1 LKVPGSFI
9 FTLHTPSFFVS
20 LLSINFND
28 QQQFTL
34 NTSATEEKI
43 PKHYNPGKTEE
54 KWYTFWEENGFFHS
68 EPDERESY
76 TVVIPPPNVTGVL
89 HMGHMLNNTIQ
100 DVLVRRARMLGKN
113 ACWVPGT
120 DHASIA
126 TEAKVVQKLRKEGIT
141 KADLSREEFLK
152 KAWEWTDEHGGIIL
166 QQLRKLGASCDWQRT
181 RFTLEDDLYES
192 VIDCFIELHERG
204 YIYRGRRMINWDP
217 EAQTAL
223 SDEEVIH
230 REVQSKFYYVNY
242 KIKDEDDTLT
252 IATTRPETILA
263 DTAVCVHPDDERFRH
278 LIGKT
283 AIIPLVERE
292 ATIIADK
299 YVDPEFGTGCLKIT
313 PAHDAND
320 YEIGQKHGLEIIDIL
335 SADGKLNEKAQFY
348 VGKDRFEA
356 RELITRDIDGAGQL
370 AKVEEM
376 NNKLGYS
383 ERTDAVIEP
392 RLSFQWFCKMDKLA
406 EPALENVMNNTIQ
419 FHPEK
424 FKNSYHHWLQ
434 NIRDWCISRQLW
446 WGHRIPAWYYGEK
459 EDEYVIAKTKEE
471 AIQKAQEK
479 SEDSLTENDLRQD
492 EDVLDTWFSSWL
504 WPISVFDGIRN
515 PDNAEINYYYPTDD
529 LVTAPEIIFFW
540 VARMIMAGYEFRD
553 EKPFSHVY
561 FTGIVRDSQRRKMS
575 KSLGNSPD
583 PIKLMEQYGADGVR
597 VGMLFSS
604 PAGNDLL
611 FDEQLCEQG
620 RNFANKIWNAF
631 RFLSINRAE
640 GAEYDAELQIDEQ
653 NLADCWMLSQL
664 HQTIHAVNQNMID
677 FRLNDALREIYSLI
691 WDDFCDWYIELLK
704 PDEPEKKIN
713 PKKLELGFQFF
724 EELMKL
730 LHPFMPFLTEEIW
743 QHIRSRKTEE
753 AIITAP
759 WPEYDEKKIHPK
771 EAANFAVIQKM
782 ISALRN
788 IRAEFHVPPTAEIN
802 LYVKAGNEKAADTL
816 KKNEWIFRKLLL
828 ISTFEASKSVK
839 KPAISA
845 SAVVEGSELFV
856 PLEGIIN
863 LEKERKRITK
873 EINRLGG
880 FLKSVNG
887 KLNNE
892 GFLNNAPEEVVQ
904 REYDKK
910 SDTENSLKKLNAILE
925 SLE

>member
-1 LKVPGSFI
+1 MS
-9 FTLHTPSFFVS
+9 TS
-20 LLSINFND
+20 
-28 QQQFTL
+28 
-34 NTSATEEKI
+34 TSAENI
-43 PKHYNPGKTEE
+43 AKHYNPAEVEE
-54 KWYTFWEENGFFHS
+54 KWYAFWEENGFFHS

-141 KADLSREEFLK
+141 KADLSREEFLE

-181 RFTLEDDLYES
+181 RFTLEDELYES
-192 VIDCFIELHERG
+192 VIDCFIELHNRG

-242 KIKDEDDTLT
+242 KIKGENDILT

-263 DTAVCVHPDDERFRH
+263 DTAVCVHPDDERFQH

-292 ATIIADK
+292 VPVIADE
-299 YVDPEFGTGCLKIT
+299 YVNPEFGTGCLKIT

-320 YEIGQKHGLEIIDIL
+320 YEIGRKHDLEVIDIL
-335 SADGKLNEKAQFY
+335 NADGKLNGKAQFY
-348 VGKDRFEA
+348 LGKDRFEA
-356 RELITRDIDGAGQL
+356 RELITQDLDDAGQL
-370 AKVEEM
+370 AKIEQM

-392 RLSFQWFCKMDKLA
+392 RLSLQWFCKMDELA
-406 EPALENVMNNTIQ
+406 EPALEHVMDGTTQ
-419 FHPEK
+419 FYPEK
-424 FKNSYHHWLQ
+424 FKNSYRHWME

-446 WGHRIPAWYYGEK
+446 WGQRIPAWYYGDK
-459 EDEYVIAKTKEE
+459 ADDYVIAKTKEE
-471 AIQKAQEK
+471 ALKKAQEK
-479 SEDSLTENDLRQD
+479 SGEALTENDLKQD

-504 WPISVFDGIRN
+504 WPISVFDGIRH
-515 PDNAEINYYYPTDD
+515 PDNREINYYYPTDD

-540 VARMIMAGYEFRD
+540 VARMIMSGYEFRG
-553 EKPFSHVY
+553 EKPFSNVY

-611 FDEQLCEQG
+611 FDEKLCEQG

-631 RFLSINRAE
+631 RFLSMNKTE
-640 GAEYDAELQIDEQ
+640 GTKYDSGLQIDEK
-653 NLADCWMLSQL
+653 NLADNWMMSRL
-664 HQTIHAVNQNMID
+664 HQTIQAVNQNMSD
-677 FRLNDALREIYSLI
+677 YRLNDALHEIYSLI

-704 PDEPEKKIN
+704 PDKSGEKIKPEK
-713 PKKLELGFQFF
+713 LARGFQFF
-724 EELMKL
+724 EQLMKL
-730 LHPFMPFLTEEIW
+730 LHPFMPFITEEIW

-753 AIITAP
+753 AIITAS
-759 WPEYDEKKIHPK
+759 WPEYDEEKIHAK
-771 EAANFAVIQKM
+771 DAANFTAIQKM

-788 IRAEFHVPPTAEIN
+788 IRAEFNVPPSAEIN
-802 LYVKAGNEKAADTL
+802 VYVKTGDEKMTSVL
-816 KKNEWIFRKLLL
+816 HKNEWIFRKMQA
-828 ISTFEASKSVK
+828 IGTFDVSKGLK
-839 KPAISA
+839 KPEISA

-856 PLEGIIN
+856 PLKGVID
-863 LEKERKRITK
+863 LEKERMRIKK
-873 EINRLGG
+873 EIGRLEG

-910 SDTENSLKKLNAILE
+910 EDTEDNLKKLANILE
-925 SLE
+925 ELE